1 VVNRDSQRLFR
12 NIKDLVRSDIVP
24 ICDRC
29 GDVVE
34 YDDHYDRYWCLS
46 CASFCLP
53 LFQHALPLFYEMFAQ
68 WFSGVKKGGARR
80 GQNTLVNTLVNSR

>member
-1 VVNRDSQRLFR
+1 MGLPTYDRCVQLRLFR
-12 NIKDLVRSDIVP
+12 NIDDLVRSDIVP

-29 GDVVE
+29 GNVVE
-34 YDDHYDRYWCLS
+34 YDDDYDRYWCSS

-68 WFSGVKKGGARR
+68 WFSGVKKGGR
-80 GQNTLVNTLVNSR
+80 GGVKIP